1 MAKLK
6 RILPIKDRF
15 HAKIRATEIIKFKTA
30 VTIRISH
37 TKIAFL
43 AYIALYFQQ
52 ALSNKNPT
60 LFHDHDSRQNEL
72 TSNSMSEG
80 SVRSR
85 VPIFGVGVENDR
97 SKAIFEFVQ
106 PPWTKRAG
114 VSSVLARRLSTRG
127 EQGRDRVPSLES
139 NVFELRIWDKIG
151 EGGAGSLTPGEESVW
166 WAAVFGD
173 TSQRARKWSSIS
185 RPSKG
190 SFPSREESVLFWR
203 W

>member
-1 MAKLK
+1 M
-6 RILPIKDRF
+6 
-15 HAKIRATEIIKFKTA
+15 IKFKIT
-30 VTIRISH
+30 TILTSH

-106 PPWTKRAG
+106 PP
-114 VSSVLARRLSTRG
+114 
-127 EQGRDRVPSLES
+127 
-139 NVFELRIWDKIG
+139 
-151 EGGAGSLTPGEESVW
+151 
-166 WAAVFGD
+166 
-173 TSQRARKWSSIS
+173 
-185 RPSKG
+185 
-190 SFPSREESVLFWR
+190 
-203 W
+203 

>member
-1 MAKLK
+1 M
-6 RILPIKDRF
+6 
-15 HAKIRATEIIKFKTA
+15 IKFKTA
-30 VTIRISH
+30 VTILTSH

-106 PPWTKRAG
+106 PP
-114 VSSVLARRLSTRG
+114 
-127 EQGRDRVPSLES
+127 
-139 NVFELRIWDKIG
+139 
-151 EGGAGSLTPGEESVW
+151 
-166 WAAVFGD
+166 
-173 TSQRARKWSSIS
+173 
-185 RPSKG
+185 
-190 SFPSREESVLFWR
+190 
-203 W
+203 